1 MSSAVSELMK
11 TNEMADAGD
20 LDATAV
26 ATVRLTNK
34 LDGAI
39 LALRKLV
46 RPAKPWQR
54 TLISALDEADRQM
67 QVLRMLEAMD
77 KSDQLIAQATIEIA
91 KTCRQVSM
99 AVVGSR
105 ADGLV
110 RSSAT
115 AIDKSGSALCKLV
128 LDAVSIQR

>member
-1 MSSAVSELMK
+1 MK
-11 TNEMADAGD
+11 TNETADAED
-20 LDATAV
+20 LDAKAV
-26 ATVRLTNK
+26 TMVRLINK

-46 RPAKPWQR
+46 RPTKPWQR
-54 TLISALDEADRQM
+54 TLVSALDEADRQM
-67 QVLRMLEAMD
+67 QVLRMLKAMD
-77 KSDQLIAQATIEIA
+77 KSDQLIARTTVEIA
-91 KTCRQVSM
+91 NACRQVSM

-110 RSSAT
+110 RSSAS

-128 LDAVSIQR
+128 LDAVPIQR